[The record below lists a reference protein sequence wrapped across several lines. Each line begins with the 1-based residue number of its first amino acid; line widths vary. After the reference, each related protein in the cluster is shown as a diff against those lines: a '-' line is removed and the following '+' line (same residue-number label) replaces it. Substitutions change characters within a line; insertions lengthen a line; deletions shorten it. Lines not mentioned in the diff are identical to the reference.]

1 MQRSHHNSD
10 LKVTVVCQ
18 CQKPPPTPKKNKP
31 FLKTLDSATC
41 QCALNSY
48 RVEMECPLNSFTLHV
63 MVFETL
69 LKSKDSYIQEKSAKG
84 FKMKITSD
92 SSAAM
97 RACKAARSLRSREGM
112 SRAPSSWNL
121 FHISDS
127 EGAPSPPFRPAEMM
141 VGGSTRARASSPPA
155 ATLLLMFVGD
165 PLFPLSLAIVRSKGC
180 LLCGGDPRLP

>member
-1 MQRSHHNSD
+1 MSWSLRLFSS
-10 LKVTVVCQ
+10 
-18 CQKPPPTPKKNKP
+18 P
-31 FLKTLDSATC
+31 
-41 QCALNSY
+41 
-48 RVEMECPLNSFTLHV
+48 
-63 MVFETL
+63 
-69 LKSKDSYIQEKSAKG
+69 KDSYIQGEGAKG

-97 RACKAARSLRSREGM
+97 RECKAARSLRSSEGM

-180 LLCGGDPRLP
+180 LLCGGDPRLPWGVNMEVFTFSSLFFYSREGPIPSKLHKPNPFLFLFFFFLEVGPEAFF

>member
-1 MQRSHHNSD
+1 
-10 LKVTVVCQ
+10 
-18 CQKPPPTPKKNKP
+18 
-31 FLKTLDSATC
+31 
-41 QCALNSY
+41 
-48 RVEMECPLNSFTLHV
+48 MECPLNSFTLHV

-92 SSAAM
+92 SSVAM

-127 EGAPSPPFRPAEMM
+127 EGVPSPPFRPADMM

-155 ATLLLMFVGD
+155 AMLLPIFVGD

-180 LLCGGDPRLP
+180 LLCGGDPRLPWGVNMEVFTFSSLFVFTQEKAQSLASFTKLTLFLFFFF